1 MGVSGLCVGGY
12 LCMWMYLNW
21 VSVSIWVGCKCSVF
35 EWCVCH
41 CRCILIPHV
50 KETVGLPGLGMR
62 ALGWECV

>member
-1 MGVSGLCVGGY
+1 
-12 LCMWMYLNW
+12 MWMYLNW